1 MAVNLY
7 KHNEDAYN
15 SALKML
21 NTKGKAAVI
30 HPTGTGKSFIGFK
43 LCENFPDKTVCWLS
57 PSDYIFKTQLEN
69 LKKAS
74 DGYEPRNIKF
84 FTYAK
89 LMNMSGE
96 EIAEIK
102 PNFIILDEFHRCGAE
117 MWGEGVQ
124 RLLAVYSSVPVLGLT
139 ATNIRYLDN
148 RRDMADELFDGNVAS
163 EMTLGEAIVRG
174 ILNPP
179 KYVLSVFSYQN
190 SLEKYQKRIS
200 KAKSKAARDAGEK
213 YLEALKRALEKAEG
227 IDEIFHKHIPD
238 RAGKYIVFC
247 SNIDHMREMIELS
260 SDWFKRIDQNPH
272 IYSAYSNDPET
283 SREFSDFKADNSEH
297 LKLLYC
303 IDMLNEGIHIEN
315 VSGVI
320 LLRPTVSPIIY
331 KQQIGRALSA
341 SKDNDAVIFDIVL
354 NIENLYSVDAIE
366 EEMQVATAYYRFHG
380 DDNAVVNEH
389 FKIIDEVKECK
400 KLFDKLEGV
409 LSSSWDIMY
418 TCAEEYYRENGNLNV
433 PKRYITSDGYT
444 LGSWLNTQR
453 SVYSG
458 RVKGNLSDAQIQKL
472 EAIGMRWENMNDIK
486 WNTYYKAAQK
496 YYEEHGNLRVPVT
509 EEEYDG
515 VNLARWISQ
524 LRNYRK
530 NGTHT
535 ATLTPERI
543 SDLDKIGMIW
553 DVPDY
558 LWEKYYNSAVLYHRE
573 YGNLDV
579 PSYYVDKSGIKL
591 GAWISALRSARKN
604 KNTKRA
610 ELTNLQIAKLD
621 ELGMLWDGKTE
632 LNWEK
637 FYQEACRY
645 YKMKGNLKVPA
656 GFITDT
662 GCRLGRWIHNQRD
675 KYPNSLSKEKI
686 KRLEAIGMIWRSED
700 SWEQKFKL
708 VKKYYDKFGNINMPA
723 DYVDEG
729 VWVARWLSEQI
740 ARFNGKVKGKELTA
754 EQSKMLKSVGVVKNK
769 SRLDIAW
776 EEQYSEAKK
785 YYSEHGN
792 LNVPKNLLSKNG
804 KNIHIWLEHQ
814 KENKRKGKLS
824 REKTDKLNELGIV
837 WDNEPPWEIGFRH
850 AKEYYDSFGN
860 LLVPIRYICPDG
872 YKLGAWLT
880 NQRTNLIT
888 KDKQRKLS
896 QDKIDRLN
904 SIGMIW
910 SIVDAKW
917 YQNFEEAKKYY
928 KKNNDI
934 SSMPRAYKTSDGQ
947 DLFAWLESQKCAFR
961 DGKLSPE
968 KTALL
973 NELKIDWLLP
983 KQRAWENA
991 FSLANNYLNEYGNLM
1006 VPAAFKCE
1014 NGFML
1019 GVWIRGQR
1027 KNKEK
1032 LTPQQIDKLDAINM
1046 IWD

>member
-21 NTKGKAAVI
+21 NTNGKAAII

-43 LCENFPDKTVCWLS
+43 LCEDYPQKSICWLS

-74 DGYEPRNIKF
+74 GGYEPDNITF

-89 LMNMSGE
+89 LMNMGEE

-102 PNFIILDEFHRCGAE
+102 PDFIVLDEFHRCGAE
-117 MWGEGVQ
+117 MWGQGVQ
-124 RLLAVYSSVPVLGLT
+124 KLLGIYSSVPVLGLT

-148 RRDMADELFDGNVAS
+148 RRDMADELFDGNIAS
-163 EMTLGEAIVRG
+163 EMSLGEAIVRG

-213 YLEALKRALEKAEG
+213 YLEALRRALEKAEG
-227 IDEIFHKHIPD
+227 IDEIFNKHITN
-238 RAGKYIVFC
+238 RMGKYIVFC
-247 SNIDHMREMIELS
+247 SNIDHMREMIDLS
-260 SDWFKRIDQNPH
+260 SEWFKGIDENPH

-283 SREFSDFKADNSEH
+283 SEAFNDFKLDNSNH

-303 IDMLNEGIHIEN
+303 IDMLNEGIHVEN
-315 VSGVI
+315 IRGVI

-380 DDNAVVNEH
+380 EDNAIVNEH
-389 FKIIDEVKECK
+389 FKIIDEVRDCK

-409 LSSSWDIMY
+409 LSTSWDLMY
-418 TCAEEYYRENGNLNV
+418 NCAKEYYLENGNLNV

-444 LGSWLNTQR
+444 LGSWLYTQR

-472 EAIGMRWENMNDIK
+472 EAIGMRWENMNYIK

-496 YYEEHGNLRVPVT
+496 YYMEHGNLRVPIT
-509 EEEYDG
+509 EDKYDG
-515 VNLARWISQ
+515 VDLGRWISQ

-530 NGTHT
+530 SGTHT
-535 ATLTPERI
+535 ATLTFERI
-543 SDLDKIGMIW
+543 SDLDKIGMVW

-558 LWEKYYNSAVLYHRE
+558 LWETYYNSAVIYHKE
-573 YGNLDV
+573 HGNLDV
-579 PSYYVDKSGIKL
+579 PSYYVDKNGIKL
-591 GAWISALRSARKN
+591 GYWIFALRSARKN

-610 ELTNLQIAKLD
+610 ELTDLQIAKLD
-621 ELGMLWDGKTE
+621 ELGMIWENK
-632 LNWEK
+632 NVAAWEK
-637 FYQEACRY
+637 LYQEAGRY
-645 YKMKGNLKVPA
+645 YKKNGNLNVPV
-656 GFITDT
+656 GYITDT
-662 GCRLGRWIHNQRD
+662 GCRLGRWIHRQRN
-675 KYPNSLSKEKI
+675 KYPNSLSEEKI
-686 KRLEAIGMIWRSED
+686 QKLEAIGMIWRSED
-700 SWEQKFKL
+700 PWEQKFKL

-740 ARFNGKVKGKELTA
+740 ARFNGKVKGKKLNEG
-754 EQSKMLKSVGVVKNK
+754 QSEKLKSVGVVKNM

-776 EEQYSEAKK
+776 EELYSEAKK

-860 LLVPIRYICPDG
+860 LLVLIRYICPDG

-910 SIVDAKW
+910 NITDAKW

-928 KKNNDI
+928 QKHNDI
-934 SSMPRAYKTSDGQ
+934 STIPRAYKTSNGQ
-947 DLFAWLESQKCAFR
+947 DLFAWVESQKHAFC

-983 KQRAWENA
+983 MQRAWENA
-991 FSLANNYLNEYGNLM
+991 FSLAKNYFNQYGNLK
-1006 VPAAFKCE
+1006 VPSTFKCK

-1019 GVWIRGQR
+1019 GVWIRSQR
-1027 KNKEK
+1027 KNKGK
-1032 LTPQQIDKLDAINM
+1032 LTPQQIEKLDAINM

>member
-1 MAVNLY
+1 MAINLY
-7 KHNEDAYN
+7 KHNEEAYN

-102 PNFIILDEFHRCGAE
+102 PDFIILDEFHRCGAE

-124 RLLAVYSSVPVLGLT
+124 RLLGVYSSVPILGLT

-190 SLEKYQKRIS
+190 GLEKYQKRIS

-227 IDEIFHKHIPD
+227 IDEIFNKHIPD

-366 EEMQVATAYYRFHG
+366 EEMQVATAYYRFRG
-380 DDNAVVNEH
+380 EDNAVVNEH

-458 RVKGNLSDAQIQKL
+458 RINGNLSDAQIQKL

-573 YGNLDV
+573 HGNLDV

-645 YKMKGNLKVPA
+645 YKTKGNLKVPA

-662 GCRLGRWIHNQRD
+662 GCRLGRWIHSQRD

-824 REKTDKLNELGIV
+824 REKADKLNELGIV

-850 AKEYYDSFGN
+850 AKEYYVSYGN
-860 LLVPIRYICPDG
+860 LFAESKYICADG
-872 YKLGAWLT
+872 YKLGNWLT
-880 NQRTNLIT
+880 NQRSLYRSNGN
-888 KDKQRKLS
+888 QRKLS
-896 QDKIDRLN
+896 EDKINRLN
-904 SIGMIW
+904 SIGMGW
-910 SIVDAKW
+910 SLSKAKR
-917 YQNFEEAKKYY
+917 YRNYREA
-928 KKNNDI
+928 
-934 SSMPRAYKTSDGQ
+934 
-947 DLFAWLESQKCAFR
+947 
-961 DGKLSPE
+961 
-968 KTALL
+968 
-973 NELKIDWLLP
+973 
-983 KQRAWENA
+983 ENY
-991 FSLANNYLNEYGNLM
+991 S
-1006 VPAAFKCE
+1006 
-1014 NGFML
+1014 NGS
-1019 GVWIRGQR
+1019 
-1027 KNKEK
+1027 N
-1032 LTPQQIDKLDAINM
+1032 P
-1046 IWD
+1046 